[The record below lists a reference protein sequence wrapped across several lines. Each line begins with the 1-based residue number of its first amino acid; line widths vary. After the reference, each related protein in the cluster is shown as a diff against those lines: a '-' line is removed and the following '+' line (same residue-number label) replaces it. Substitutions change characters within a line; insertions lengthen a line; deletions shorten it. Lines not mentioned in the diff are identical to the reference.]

1 MVEAK
6 KQEIR
11 IAYIVSNFDYA
22 KYSDNYEDL
31 EGA

>member
-11 IAYIVSNFDYA
+11 IAYIVSNFDYE
-22 KYSDNYEDL
+22 KYSNNYEDL
-31 EGA
+31 PGA